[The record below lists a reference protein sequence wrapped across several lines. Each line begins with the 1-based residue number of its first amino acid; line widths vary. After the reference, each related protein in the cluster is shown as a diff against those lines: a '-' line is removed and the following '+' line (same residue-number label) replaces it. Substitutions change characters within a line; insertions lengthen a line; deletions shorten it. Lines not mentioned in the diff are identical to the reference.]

1 MKLSATNGPLFHFY
15 GNGDDVRATLSH
27 VRNAGFR
34 YVDISFWSR
43 YDAPESRYFHTD
55 NDVLADEYKRELEKA
70 ELTVIGSHEPW
81 VKVENPEEENLRR
94 EILAIDLAGK
104 IGIPTMTVHP
114 LMYEGI
120 SREEQME
127 RNTAHFKALIPHAE
141 KANLRLLAENLTH
154 PTADLDTIVKNAD
167 DLNELLDRIDHPLF
181 GICWDTG
188 HGNLLGLDQYAELK
202 KIGSRLENLHIHDNF
217 GTMPSGDLHQFPFF
231 GNINWD
237 AVISALIDI
246 DYKGYFNFEVDNPV
260 RRWGGVYF
268 KKDGVPMETLSRMS
282 PELRLECEKMQYAI
296 GKELLEAYG
305 IFEV

>member
-27 VRNAGFR
+27 IKEAGFR
-34 YVDISFWSR
+34 YVDLSFWSR
-43 YDAPESRYFHTD
+43 YDKAESRYFHTD
-55 NDVLADEYKRELEKA
+55 NAILADEYKRELERA

-81 VKVENPEEENLRR
+81 VRVELPEEETMRR

-114 LMYEGI
+114 LMYEGAG
-120 SREEQME
+120 REEQLE
-127 RNTAHFKALIPHAE
+127 RNAAHFRALIPYAE
-141 KANLRLLAENLTH
+141 KANLRLLAENLFH
-154 PTADLDTIVKNAD
+154 PTTDTILKNAD

-181 GICWDTG
+181 GVCWDTG
-188 HGNLLGLDQYAELK
+188 HANLYALDQYAELK
-202 KIGSRLENLHIHDNF
+202 KLGSRLETLHIHDNF

-246 DYKGYFNFEVDNPV
+246 EYRGYFNFEVDNPV
-260 RRWGGVYF
+260 RRWGGISF
-268 KKDGVPMETLSRMS
+268 KKDGVPQETLSMMS
-282 PELRLECEKMQYAI
+282 PALRMECEKLQYAI